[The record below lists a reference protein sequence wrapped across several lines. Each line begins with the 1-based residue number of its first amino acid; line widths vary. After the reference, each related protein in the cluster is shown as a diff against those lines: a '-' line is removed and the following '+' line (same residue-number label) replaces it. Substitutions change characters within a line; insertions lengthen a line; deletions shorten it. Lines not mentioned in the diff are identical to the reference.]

1 MKKMKNIL
9 MIVVDCARGEK
20 TVLDLPRSTPGTRR
34 SARLP
39 FLEFLRSRG
48 TTWTNFHSVS
58 STTSPNFAS
67 MFTGRL
73 PVRHGIK
80 EHSRYSLLEEVE
92 TVAEILGH
100 HGYHTYAEV
109 SGPLIPETGLNRGF
123 MHYRTRERQE
133 YLHRGF
139 LQYLGDFFPRLQEPW
154 FLVLHFWEAHQP
166 YQNPEPFNTPDF
178 GQTAYDRA
186 LSFVDHYLHLMFREV
201 DFRGT
206 SLLYMG
212 DHGERLPEDY
222 LLNEQLGGNEK
233 AVLELYQRFS
243 REQRNGFDYDG
254 WYAALE
260 KELGDVTAKI
270 YAHNVV
276 GHGFHLTEDLVRVP
290 LIIVDE
296 EHTRPGRISRE
307 LRSQTD
313 IFATLLDLAGIEKIP
328 GEVPES
334 TSLFKPTEQEKI
346 YIEANGSG
354 GKKFESRCY
363 LRGAKSNRW
372 KYWRVEAEGVTHRV
386 LWDLESDPRET
397 HNVIETYPEIASEME
412 QFVDEQLED
421 NRSHFVDINSKEAQI
436 IEERLRDLGYIE

>member
-20 TVLDLPRSTPGTRR
+20 TIMDLPKSTPGTRR

-39 FLEFLRSRG
+39 FVEYLRSHG
-48 TTWTNFHSVS
+48 TTWTNLHSVS

-67 MFTGRL
+67 MFTGLL
-73 PVRHGIK
+73 PVQHGIK
-80 EHSRYSLLEEVE
+80 EHSRYSLLDNVE
-92 TVAEILGH
+92 TAAEILSR

-133 YLHRGF
+133 YVHQGF
-139 LQYLGDFFPRLQEPW
+139 LQYLGDFFPRLKEPW

-166 YQNPEPFNTPDF
+166 YQNPEPFNSPEF

-186 LSFVDHYLHLMFREV
+186 LSFLDHYLHIMFRDV
-201 DFRGT
+201 DFRHT
-206 SLLYMG
+206 SVLYMG

-222 LLNEQLGGNEK
+222 LLNHQLGGEEI
-233 AVLELYQRFS
+233 AVLQRYQQFS
-243 REQRNGFDYDG
+243 RAQKGKFDYEG
-254 WYAALE
+254 WYATLE
-260 KELGDVTAKI
+260 KELGEVQAKI

-290 LIIVDE
+290 LIIVDK
-296 EHTRPGRISRE
+296 EHTQPGRISRE

-313 IFATLLDLAGIEKIP
+313 IFATLLDLTGIREESQNAP
-328 GEVPES
+328 QS
-334 TSLFKPTEQEKI
+334 TSLFKPVSRDKI
-346 YIEANGSG
+346 YLEANGSG

-363 LRGAKSNRW
+363 LRGAKTNRW
-372 KYWRVEAEGVTHRV
+372 KYWRVEAKGVNHRV
-386 LWDLESDPRET
+386 LWDLETDPRET
-397 HNVIETYPEIASEME
+397 QNVIETYPEIAADMDK
-412 QFVDEQLED
+412 FVDEQLKD
-421 NRSHFVDINSKEAQI
+421 NRSHLVDVNSKEAQI

>member
-1 MKKMKNIL
+1 MKIMKNIL

-20 TVLDLPRSTPGTRR
+20 TILDLPNASPGTRR

-39 FLEFLRSRG
+39 FVEFLRTRG

-67 MFTGRL
+67 MFTGML
-73 PVRHGIK
+73 PVQHGIK
-80 EHSRYSLLEEVE
+80 EHSRYSLLDDVE
-92 TVAEILGH
+92 TAAEILSH

-109 SGPLIPETGLNRGF
+109 SGPLIAETGLNRGF

-166 YQNPEPFNTPDF
+166 YQNPDPFNTPEF

-186 LSFVDHYLHLMFREV
+186 LSFVDHYLHLMFRDV
-201 DFRGT
+201 DFRNT
-206 SLLYMG
+206 TILYMG

-222 LLNEQLGGNEK
+222 LLNQQLGGEEI
-233 AVLELYQRFS
+233 AVLQQYQQFT
-243 REQRNGFDYDG
+243 REQRGGFDYDR
-254 WYAALE
+254 WYATLE
-260 KELGDVTAKI
+260 KELGEVPAKI
-270 YAHNVV
+270 YAHNVL

-290 LIIVDE
+290 LIIVDNE
-296 EHTRPGRISRE
+296 RTRAGRISRE

-313 IFATLLDLAGIEKIP
+313 IFATLLDLAGVDEIP
-328 GEVPES
+328 ADVRNS
-334 TSLFKPTEQEKI
+334 ISLFKPAEKDTI
-346 YIEANGSG
+346 YLEANGSG

-372 KYWRVEAEGVTHRV
+372 KYWRVEADGVNHRV
-386 LWDLESDPRET
+386 LWDLKNDPRET
-397 HNVIETYPEIASEME
+397 HNIIESYPEIAAEMDE
-412 QFVDEQLED
+412 FVNEQLKD
-421 NRSHFVDINSKEAQI
+421 NRSHFVDIDSKEAQI